1 MNLPLTRRRRGPATV
16 LVALF
21 GVAALAAASQSG
33 VPERVAADIPTLAT
47 AIPTGPMEIP
57 DEWMAAQRLSDG
69 STELSAAK
77 YAAARAEANKIAA
90 RTKAVY
96 RPLAEQGWTFFGP
109 TNVGGRVVDIAVD
122 PQVPDQVFI
131 AAASGGVWKSSDAG
145 TTFESVWPDHLPQ
158 GMGAVA
164 MTSDGVLFAGTGE
177 PQPGGGSIT
186 FGGNGIYRSYDRGE
200 TWEHVGLED
209 SHAIARFAIDPS
221 NEDRIFA
228 AAAGNLFVP
237 GGERGVYLSEDGGDT
252 WRQVLAPPNDTTGAT
267 EVLIDPDNPS
277 RVYAAM
283 WDHLREPHQRTYG
296 GPGSSLW
303 RSDDG
308 GETWERMTNG
318 LPTDADQGRWGLALA
333 PSNPQRLYAYVGTAL
348 GPFRAFYRSDDGGD
362 TWTQTP
368 VTANQASQSTFS
380 WWFGKLFVDPNDQD
394 HVFLMGVNLR
404 RSTNGAQSFAT
415 VGGVHADQHVMRWD
429 PKVPG
434 RVYLG
439 NDGGFYRSE
448 NNGASGWVKSSFE
461 PYTQFYTVDVAET
474 DPVLKVGGAQDNG
487 CNRGYNG
494 VGGPWNSIGCGDG
507 LEVIIHPE
515 NPNIVFGC
523 SQYGSCYRSE
533 NAGGTP
539 RQNIGPGQTTSD
551 RRNWQTPI
559 LFDPSD
565 PDIMYYAGN
574 ILNRSTD
581 NGRTWTPISPDLTGG
596 GPNDPAGY
604 PWGTITTVAV
614 APTDGN
620 KLYVGT
626 DDGRL
631 WWTDDLG
638 QNWNQV
644 DPAQLPGTWVTRV
657 AVSPKDKNVAYA
669 TFSGFRSGSNRPHV
683 MVTQDGG
690 HTWTDISHGLPDA
703 PVNAV
708 VPTSDGLLLVGTD
721 VGVFVS
727 AWNGGEWAS
736 LGSGLPMVPVMDLRY
751 HEGSRQL
758 TVATFGRGIYDL
770 TVPVCPAAST
780 KLPLRDPGKGV
791 VGVLASCHAA
801 G

>member
-1 MNLPLTRRRRGPATV
+1 MNTTLLRGRRGLTV
-16 LVALF
+16 TAILALFTVVALVASLTT
-21 GVAALAAASQSG
+21 ARDQES
-33 VPERVAADIPTLAT
+33 LAT
-47 AIPTGPMEIP
+47 STPTGPMELP
-57 DEWMAAQRLSDG
+57 DEWMTAQRLSDG

-77 YAAARAEANKIAA
+77 YANARGEANKLAA
-90 RTKAVY
+90 RTRAVY
-96 RPLAEQGWTFFGP
+96 RPLAEQDWDFFGP
-109 TNVGGRVVDIAVD
+109 HNIGGRVVDIAVD
-122 PQVPDQVFI
+122 PQVEDQIFI
-131 AAASGGVWKSSDAG
+131 AAASGGIWKSSDAG
-145 TTFESVWPDHLPQ
+145 ATFETAWPDTWVQ

-186 FGGNGIYRSYDRGE
+186 FGGDGIYRSHDRGE
-200 TWEHVGLED
+200 TWQRVGLEK

-252 WRQVLAPPNDTTGAT
+252 WHQVLAPLNDTTGAT
-267 EVLIDPDNPS
+267 EVVIDPENPA

-283 WDHLREPHQRTYG
+283 WDHRREPHQRTYG

-308 GETWERMTNG
+308 GQSWERMTNG

-333 PSNPQRLYAYVGTAL
+333 PNNPQRLYAYVGTAL

-362 TWTQTP
+362 TWTRTP
-368 VTANQASQSTFS
+368 VTTSQASQSTFS
-380 WWFGKLFVDPNDQD
+380 WWFGKLFVDPNNQD
-394 HVFLMGVNLR
+394 HLFLMGVNLM
-404 RSTNGAQSFAT
+404 RSTNGAQSFSS

-429 PKVPG
+429 PKTPG

-439 NDGGFYRSE
+439 NDGGFYRSN
-448 NNGASGWVKSSFE
+448 NNGASGWVKSTYE

-494 VGGPWNSIGCGDG
+494 RGGPWNAIGCGDG
-507 LEVIIHPE
+507 LEVLIHPE

-523 SQYGSCYRSE
+523 SQYGACYRSE

-539 RQNIGPGQTTSD
+539 RQNIGTGQTVSQ
-551 RRNWQTPI
+551 RRNWLTPL

-565 PDIMYYAGN
+565 PNVMYYAGN
-574 ILNRSTD
+574 IVNRSTD
-581 NGRTWTPISPDLTGG
+581 NGRTWKAISPDLTGG
-596 GPNDPAGY
+596 GPNDPSGY
-604 PWGTITTVAV
+604 PWGTISTVAV
-614 APTDGN
+614 APTDGD

-638 QNWNQV
+638 ENWNQV
-644 DPAQLPGTWVTRV
+644 DPAQLPGTWVTRI
-657 AVSPKDKNVAYA
+657 AVNPKNKDVAYA
-669 TFSGFRSGSNRPHV
+669 TFSGFRAGSDRPHV

-690 HTWTDISHGLPDA
+690 RTWADIGKGLPDA
-703 PVNAV
+703 PVNSV

-721 VGVFVS
+721 VGVYVS
-727 AWNGGEWAS
+727 GWNGGEWAS
-736 LGSGLPMVPVMDLRY
+736 LGSDLPMAATMYLRY
-751 HEGSRQL
+751 HEPSRQL

-770 TVPVCPAAST
+770 TVPRCPAAST
-780 KLPLRDPGKGV
+780 KLPLKEPGDGV
-791 VGVLASCHAA
+791 VGALASCRAA
-801 G
+801 Q